1 MGFKTPIFFIF
12 LGSFYKIFGVSLLT
26 TRLFGDLL
34 VFLTSII
41 VYFISNKFLNK
52 SLSLLSSSIYIF
64 LVSFNF
70 AQPTLTEFLA
80 TFFLLLA
87 IHLNYSTLNKN
98 FFLIGFFISLSIFTR
113 TNMAIVIIYFLFK
126 FIKNRVGFNKLFQ
139 FFRWNFTL
147 PGFKF
152 NLFF

>member
-1 MGFKTPIFFIF
+1 MENLWDLKPPIFFIF

-80 TFFLLLA
+80 TFFTSC
-87 IHLNYSTLNKN
+87 NT
-98 FFLIGFFISLSIFTR
+98 F
-113 TNMAIVIIYFLFK
+113 
-126 FIKNRVGFNKLFQ
+126 KLFHFKQ
-139 FFRWNFTL
+139 KLLFNWFFYFSINIYQNEY
-147 PGFKF
+147 GYCY
-152 NLFF
+152 NLFPI